1 MHKVVFLLFI
11 PIILASCKNNPK
23 VKAVECQKES
33 FKVRLCLEKAFA
45 YVISQEHDADSSTAY
60 VMEFLKGEP
69 GFPPKDTLICF
80 CKSHEDYMPTGLRG
94 LMKLGEYKVLVFDEK
109 GIGEDFY
116 NRDSLKSVNLRD
128 LNLPSSGNLIDYYVY
143 ILNGGKYME
152 LWEMSPED
160 FDPIMIDG
168 RSDEPHP

>member
-1 MHKVVFLLFI
+1 
-11 PIILASCKNNPK
+11 
-23 VKAVECQKES
+23 
-33 FKVRLCLEKAFA
+33 
-45 YVISQEHDADSSTAY
+45 
-60 VMEFLKGEP
+60 
-69 GFPPKDTLICF
+69 
-80 CKSHEDYMPTGLRG
+80 MPTGLRG